1 MKTPKRRF
9 LLFIFASL
17 CLSKSLL
24 IRLFIYLFIRLF
36 TYLFI
41 YFVFGLFIYL
51 FICLVAGV

>member
-9 LLFIFASL
+9 LFIFACL

-41 YFVFGLFIYL
+41 YIFFGLFIYL